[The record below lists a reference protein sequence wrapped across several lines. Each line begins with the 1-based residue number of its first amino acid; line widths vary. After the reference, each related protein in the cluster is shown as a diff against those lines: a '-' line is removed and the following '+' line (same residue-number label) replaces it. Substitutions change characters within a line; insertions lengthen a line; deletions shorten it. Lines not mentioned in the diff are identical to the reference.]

1 MAMTASP
8 ASLTSPFSS
17 LVVSAS
23 FAQRS
28 PLCSTSSVTW
38 PSQVRRRTELGDG
51 DEAGCKGA
59 QPRGRDRVGQGLAE
73 AGHHEHAVRE
83 DIGISGGLGEIQIDV
98 NRIVIPRRAA
108 IERELVTADRREL
121 LVQDAVADRE
131 LTVQSLAHAATLFS
145 TTTVRE
151 QSATWTPCWL
161 VTLVSTTA
169 SVMAPPFLSVM
180 LAMRGSKRSVS
191 PTMTGAR

>member
-1 MAMTASP
+1 MATKRVAK
-8 ASLTSPFSS
+8 
-17 LVVSAS
+17 
-23 FAQRS
+23 R
-28 PLCSTSSVTW
+28 
-38 PSQVRRRTELGDG
+38 
-51 DEAGCKGA
+51 A
-59 QPRGRDRVGQGLAE
+59 QPRGRDRVGQCLAE

-83 DIGISGGLGEIQIDV
+83 DIGISGGPGEIQIDV

-108 IERELVTADRREL
+108 IERELVTADRREF
-121 LVQDAVADRE
+121 LVHDAVADRE